1 MSDTPEVEASAAMP
15 DDMIDDMDEGFGDVL
30 EVVAMHATTTAI
42 GSVSTEEFD
51 AEQCLIGNAAVE
63 GDASIGTSVVGVVS
77 ADSVGI
83 HQAAAAV
90 IVVGGDAS
98 IDQGG
103 AQVIVAQT
111 VGIDQGGAAVLVAGE
126 ANLARSWVGVMAA
139 RNATL
144 SDDSRVIIDTRAAL
158 IIGGL
163 LFGGLGLVACA
174 VFMGAR
180 RVAMRMPRLPF
191 AGRHGHGMHG
201 MPMWS
206 GHGRPSMPHIQMPD
220 LPKMPDMPKMP
231 DLSKIDL
238 SAIADMVSKLRRAG

>member
-1 MSDTPEVEASAAMP
+1 MSDTPEFEASAGMP
-15 DDMIDDMDEGFGDVL
+15 EDLTDDMGEGFDEML
-30 EVVAMHATTTAI
+30 EVVAMHATTTVI
-42 GSVSTEEFD
+42 GSVATEEFD

-63 GDASIGTSVVGVVS
+63 GDASIGASFVGMVS

-83 HQAAAAV
+83 HQGGAAV
-90 IVVGGDAS
+90 IVVDGDAS

-111 VGIDQGGAAVLVAGE
+111 VGIDQGGAALLVAGE

-144 SDDSRVIIDTRAAL
+144 SDDSRVLIDTRAAL

-180 RVAMRMPRLPF
+180 RVAARIPRLPF
-191 AGRHGHGMHG
+191 ARGRGHG
-201 MPMWS
+201 MPMWY
-206 GHGRPSMPHIQMPD
+206 GHGRPSMPHVQMPD

-231 DLSKIDL
+231 DFSKLDL
-238 SAIADMVSKLRRAG
+238 SAIADMVSKLRRAS